1 MCVSTNSWRHVSP
14 QPSTPATLPSSNCR
28 PGRTSVI
35 CNKVRYRSFPAAH
48 GQLRLSFSWR
58 YLFKVLAE
66 LVFFLLNL
74 RKKISHEKKDTLS
87 SWCLVERGRLKG
99 DQRKMSLSK
108 TFVFTTRSRLY
119 NNFRN
124 VIVYISN
131 IGHCQIKC
139 LPYGCSWVFNVNVKL
154 DHDQCWKAVFENHL
168 NTGKCIFK
176 ARPCLIISS
185 NFVLSFD
192 VSKHNS
198 DAS

>member
-28 PGRTSVI
+28 PGHTSVI

-87 SWCLVERGRLKG
+87 GWCLVERGRLKG

-124 VIVYISN
+124 VTVYISN

-154 DHDQCWKAVFENHL
+154 DHDQCWKAVL
-168 NTGKCIFK
+168 
-176 ARPCLIISS
+176 RII
-185 NFVLSFD
+185 
-192 VSKHNS
+192 
-198 DAS
+198 

>member
-74 RKKISHEKKDTLS
+74 REKNLTWKKRHTEQLMS
-87 SWCLVERGRLKG
+87 GGKG
-99 DQRKMSLSK
+99 PFKRWSTKMSLSK

-192 VSKHNS
+192 VSKHNL